1 MALYQLTSEERE
13 LEGETYMG
21 YGIAGIQDGRIIAEV
36 RDISAEREYVDKLID
51 LCNVQN
57 AAPEHLKRCC
67 GRLYHRLT
75 V

>member
-1 MALYQLTSEERE
+1 MNLEEINHI
-13 LEGETYMG
+13 LLETYMG

-57 AAPEHLKRCC
+57 AAPEHLKDVVED
-67 GRLYHRLT
+67 YIID
-75 V
+75 

>member
-57 AAPEHLKRCC
+57 AAPEHLKD
-67 GRLYHRLT
+67 
-75 V
+75 VVED

>member
-57 AAPEHLKRCC
+57 AAPEHLKDVVED
-67 GRLYHRLT
+67 YIID
-75 V
+75 